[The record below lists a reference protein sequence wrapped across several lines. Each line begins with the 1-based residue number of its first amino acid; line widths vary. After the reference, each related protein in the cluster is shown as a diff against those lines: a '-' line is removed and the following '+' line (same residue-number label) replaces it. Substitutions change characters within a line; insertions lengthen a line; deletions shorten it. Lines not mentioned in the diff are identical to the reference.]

1 MDSDKLSIDGSRRND
16 KLSIDGGSRHNDTLI
31 QVEVAYARLDKQML
45 IPVAVAVGATA
56 KEAIHRS
63 GVLAH
68 FPEINLDINQVGVFG
83 KLGKLNTPLRAGDR
97 VEIYRPLLADPKEM
111 RRQRAIQGK
120 KIGIAKMPKNQGEG
134 VGSTA
139 LGVADSVGVAG
150 AGKGGDGVPP
160 GRV

>member
-1 MDSDKLSIDGSRRND
+1 MDSDKLSIDGSRHSD
-16 KLSIDGGSRHNDTLI
+16 KLSIDSDELI
-31 QVEVAYARLDKQML
+31 HVEVAYARPDRQML
-45 IPVAVAVGATA
+45 IPVTVAVGATA
-56 KEAIHRS
+56 QEAIHLS

-68 FPEINLDINQVGVFG
+68 FPEINLNINQVGVFG
-83 KLGKLNTPLRAGDR
+83 KMGKLNTPLRAGDR

-120 KIGIAKMPKNQGEG
+120 KIGIAKMPTNQGEG
-134 VGSTA
+134 VGPTS
-139 LGVADSVGVAG
+139 LGVTDSVGVAG